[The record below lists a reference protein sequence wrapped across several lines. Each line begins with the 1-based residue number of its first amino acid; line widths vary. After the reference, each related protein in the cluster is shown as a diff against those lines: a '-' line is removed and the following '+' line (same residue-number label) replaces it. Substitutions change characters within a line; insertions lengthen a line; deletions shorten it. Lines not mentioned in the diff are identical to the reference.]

1 MLLSIIIPAY
11 NDGKYLKKSLQSV
24 YQQSFQDFEVIII
37 NDGSTDKTEA
47 HCNRWKKL
55 HGNIHLIN
63 QENQGSSVARRNGI
77 LAANGKYCIFLD
89 ADDWFCDDNALERLV
104 QRMEESGV
112 DVLQFL
118 VEKNYFGKGK
128 PVSGSEGEK
137 SYAEFWEKDC
147 STLLG
152 GKTWEISPYLCD
164 KIYRTELFQKAAS
177 ENEVERI
184 FIFDYIYLNLLYFSQ
199 EEVQRIAYVPWVL
212 YSWRQYSGGIFQC
225 DERLMDDYEVL
236 KPMEL
241 RMIEKQG
248 LSEAFRKQCHVE
260 TVYLFNSACSK
271 AAQHQKITVSFLR
284 QMYQYASVQ
293 GALDYFREHPDGLW
307 EVIRNF
313 MNTDE
318 KTLSRNAARYN
329 KLWKG
334 KVKNI
339 FIRLFCSK

>member
-1 MLLSIIIPAY
+1 MLLSIIIPIY
-11 NDGKYLKKSLQSV
+11 NDGKYLNKALRSV
-24 YQQSFQDFEVIII
+24 YHQSFQDFEVIVV
-37 NDGSTDKTEA
+37 NDGSTDKTGEYCS
-47 HCNRWKKL
+47 HWQRQ
-55 HGNIHLIN
+55 HSNIHLIS
-63 QENQGSSVARRNGI
+63 QENQGSSMARRNGI
-77 LAANGKYCIFLD
+77 MAAQGKYCVFLD
-89 ADDWFCDDNALERLV
+89 ADDWFCDDNALKRLV

-164 KIYRTELFQKAAS
+164 KIYRTEPFQKAVS

-199 EEVQRIAYVPWVL
+199 KEVQRIAYVPWVL

-313 MNTDE
+313 INTDE